1 MNNLYEFWLEEICQW
16 KSQGVLNEAESADLS
31 DILNVEIIKDC
42 LIHMKDISVASEKKE
57 NILNAISHLQD
68 DLKEYMTEKRSD
80 YDLFFM
86 KKCAEREIMRKNDP
100 NCHVYKKQTA
110 DRITDIYKHMNKY
123 FIFKGIIELCFDEL
137 CDINENMLA
146 AERRYQITDDEMEG
160 GFYCENPIS
169 ELTVDNVKRR
179 ALQKNIKREDY
190 YAEYLYAQD
199 KRLIQRITYA
209 SDKAVQNKMI
219 YLWSGSQVIMVK
231 KGMLHQI
238 EKINWRNYENG
249 ILNNYETVLFPIVPV
264 TKPNPLLR
272 LFSARES
279 RFKFKSFCVQYEN
292 DVINRIAEE
301 SLDSI
306 EKKGKSLL
314 PYIYYY
320 NKSGKEFE
328 TSEAGNLTA
337 FTTYFSITGGWY
349 IDRDDRELVK
359 ESLGKD
365 MGINGTRWKEPVLF
379 G

>member
-42 LIHMKDISVASEKKE
+42 LIHMKDISVASE
-57 NILNAISHLQD
+57 N
-68 DLKEYMTEKRSD
+68 MTEKRSD

-179 ALQKNIKREDY
+179 ALQKNIKRADY

-279 RFKFKSFCVQYEN
+279 RFKFK
-292 DVINRIAEE
+292 
-301 SLDSI
+301 
-306 EKKGKSLL
+306 
-314 PYIYYY
+314 
-320 NKSGKEFE
+320 
-328 TSEAGNLTA
+328 
-337 FTTYFSITGGWY
+337 
-349 IDRDDRELVK
+349 
-359 ESLGKD
+359 
-365 MGINGTRWKEPVLF
+365 
-379 G
+379 

>member
-146 AERRYQITDDEMEG
+146 AERRYQITD
-160 GFYCENPIS
+160 
-169 ELTVDNVKRR
+169 
-179 ALQKNIKREDY
+179 
-190 YAEYLYAQD
+190 
-199 KRLIQRITYA
+199 
-209 SDKAVQNKMI
+209 
-219 YLWSGSQVIMVK
+219 
-231 KGMLHQI
+231 
-238 EKINWRNYENG
+238 
-249 ILNNYETVLFPIVPV
+249 
-264 TKPNPLLR
+264 
-272 LFSARES
+272 
-279 RFKFKSFCVQYEN
+279 
-292 DVINRIAEE
+292 
-301 SLDSI
+301 
-306 EKKGKSLL
+306 
-314 PYIYYY
+314 
-320 NKSGKEFE
+320 
-328 TSEAGNLTA
+328 
-337 FTTYFSITGGWY
+337 
-349 IDRDDRELVK
+349 
-359 ESLGKD
+359 
-365 MGINGTRWKEPVLF
+365 
-379 G
+379 